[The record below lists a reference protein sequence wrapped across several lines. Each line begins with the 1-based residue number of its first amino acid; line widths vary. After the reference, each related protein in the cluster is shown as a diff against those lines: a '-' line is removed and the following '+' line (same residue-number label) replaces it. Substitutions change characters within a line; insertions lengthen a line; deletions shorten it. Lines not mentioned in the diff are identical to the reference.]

1 MQANPFSTLPIDLLR
16 TTDGKLCILDWGMV
30 TRLPPE
36 LQLTLIEHMAHLTS
50 SDYAEI
56 PRDLLLLGF
65 IPEDKANLID
75 DSGIVEVLADIYGA
89 WTSGGGVAAI
99 NVNEVVNQLQD
110 LTAKKGN
117 LFQIPPYFAYI
128 AKSFSVLEGIGLSND
143 PKYSIINECLPYV
156 SNRLLTD
163 KDSMGP
169 ALSTFIFGPE
179 KGNVETRIVDY
190 KRVEQLVEGF
200 GNFSTSA
207 SGALLGKEELSRTE
221 LLEGAADQVLD
232 IIITDDESP
241 FQEILLEQLAKIV
254 AANSRS
260 IWTEARERSGSL
272 PSGRS
277 VLGAIVDP
285 LGLFQSS
292 PIVNTDDR
300 DKKTVETTQ
309 KLVELLQRQAS
320 ASSGTGLVDFSDL
333 QQDEIV
339 ELSAILARKVWSRR
353 VSFLRTGN
361 RFATKLLEQ
370 TAGRLESGER
380 IRRPSRISSDQQH
393 AQEAPDSG
401 ARSEVSAP
409 IPEKNDIVVSQRL
422 ADARNRL
429 EQLNEA
435 EDAATVVS

>member
-1 MQANPFSTLPIDLLR
+1 
-16 TTDGKLCILDWGMV
+16 
-30 TRLPPE
+30 
-36 LQLTLIEHMAHLTS
+36 
-50 SDYAEI
+50 
-56 PRDLLLLGF
+56 
-65 IPEDKANLID
+65 
-75 DSGIVEVLADIYGA
+75 
-89 WTSGGGVAAI
+89 
-99 NVNEVVNQLQD
+99 
-110 LTAKKGN
+110 
-117 LFQIPPYFAYI
+117 
-128 AKSFSVLEGIGLSND
+128 
-143 PKYSIINECLPYV
+143 
-156 SNRLLTD
+156 
-163 KDSMGP
+163 MGP